1 MRITRCKTYKGGMA
15 QRELNNKTIR
25 HYVQVNF
32 RLTYENSAVQNL
44 FQQIRGLEQR

>member
-25 HYVQVNF
+25 HF

-44 FQQIRGLEQR
+44 FQQIRALEQR